1 MTTKVVEVT
10 KYISCDGE
18 VFNTRSECEAHERET
33 RNLLEHNVWELQ
45 GKKRELLCAINEAR
59 INARIAWLDAQK
71 LKPEARS
78 AMGKSEYC
86 KLMSYYW
93 RFVSV
98 YNTRRRELY
107 ELRRKISFAMDNLY
121 MWYGFHRKK
130 SSVAR
135 LERRKRSL
143 AFRRDN
149 TPDQWRTPHKIRVSK
164 LPHPA
169 RGED

>member
-10 KYISCDGE
+10 KYISCDGGE
-18 VFNTRSECEAHERET
+18 FNTRSECEAHEYKT

-71 LKPEARS
+71 LKPVARS

-86 KLMSYYW
+86 ELMSDYW

-107 ELRRKISFAMDNLY
+107 ELRRKISFATDNLY

-143 AFRRDN
+143 AWRREH
-149 TPDQWRTPHKIRVSK
+149 TPDQWRTPNKIRVSK

-169 RGED
+169 RGMD

>member
-10 KYISCDGE
+10 RYISCDGGE
-18 VFNTRSECEAHERET
+18 FNTRSECEAHERET

-59 INARIAWLDAQK
+59 INARIAWLDARK

-86 KLMSYYW
+86 KLMSDYW

-98 YNTRRRELY
+98 YNTRRRELH
-107 ELRRKISFAMDNLY
+107 ELRQRIGFATDNLY

-135 LERRKRSL
+135 LERKKRSL
-143 AFRRDN
+143 AWRREH
-149 TPDQWRTPHKIRVSK
+149 TQDQWTTPHKILVSK

-169 RGED
+169 IGED

>member
-1 MTTKVVEVT
+1 MTTKQVTVT
-10 KYISCDGE
+10 KYISCDNRE
-18 VFNTRSECEAHERET
+18 FSERSECEAHERET
-33 RNLLEHNVWELQ
+33 RNLLEHNVRELQ

-71 LKPEARS
+71 LKPNARS
-78 AMGKSEYC
+78 AIGKSEYC
-86 KLMSYYW
+86 KLMSDYW

-107 ELRRKISFAMDNLY
+107 ELRRKISFATDNLC

-143 AFRRDN
+143 AWRREH

-164 LPHPA
+164 LPA
-169 RGED
+169 QEAT